1 MRLLS
6 QMLVNQA
13 SDELP
18 VCSDGMTA
26 ASDSKAICGND
37 SS

>member
-6 QMLVNQA
+6 QMVVNQA
-13 SDELP
+13 PDEVP

-26 ASDSKAICGND
+26 ASDSKAIRGND